1 MPVQML
7 PTTEEMTLRGRV
19 VRLFYQSS
27 AFTAGVLKPAG
38 ECQVRFNGKFIVAEG
53 DDISL
58 VGHWTTHPQYGRQF
72 AASGLKQELP
82 IDAAG
87 LARYLASE
95 PAFFQ
100 IGEVKARKIA
110 EAFADNFDFVIR
122 KEPWRVAQT
131 ARLSAETLNTLRTE
145 WLKRAEVNALS
156 SWLGSFGLTH
166 RQITRMV
173 EHLGHNAK
181 ALLTDNP
188 YELCRILP
196 GFGFSRVDDIA
207 QKLGVEKEHPE
218 RIAAAFRHLL
228 LKAEHDG
235 HCWQEEVSVEQDAFK
250 LLCLDSLQ
258 ARRLISELLEREVA
272 AGRLFRYDGGGRLV
286 IALPALAKRELD
298 ILRAVVTHGT
308 QESELPARWL
318 ELLDEEAA
326 ELNLSQR
333 QATLMVI
340 QHALSLIAGA
350 AGSGKSYTIAA
361 IYRAFVQLYGE
372 DAIAL
377 AAPTGKAAKRLET
390 LCGVEAKTIHR
401 LLEYNTVTW
410 GRSHDNPLSEQVV
423 IVDELSMTDV
433 HLMWHLLDAIDFD
446 TTRLILVGDPN
457 QLPPVGP
464 GNVLRDLLT
473 RRMLSTTVLDQ
484 VVRQAGT
491 LKENCSAILRGDVR
505 DTAEGENGILRPWYL
520 IDDCRGEQAVLDSLE
535 EIITDVVPRL
545 GLDPV
550 RDIQVL
556 TPTNKGPLGTRA
568 LNILL
573 QRLVQQQRFDVQVPA
588 VPEQRRPEFFIGD
601 KVMQVRNNYT
611 LELMNGAIGV
621 VDSIVQKTDEKSKHP
636 VEMLVL
642 DFDGRK
648 LQIPR
653 HSDDADDLMLAYA
666 STVHKSQGSEFP
678 VIIAV
683 VHRAQSFMLNRN
695 LLYTAVTRAQRSAI
709 LLGDAVGIRRAIDR
723 RDVDARRT
731 FLALADPMD
740 ALKVSF

>member
-1 MPVQML
+1 MPSL
-7 PTTEEMTLRGRV
+7 APATEEMTLRGHV
-19 VRLFYQSS
+19 VHLFYQSP
-27 AFTAGVLKPAG
+27 AFTAGVLKHAG
-38 ECQVRFNGKFIVAEG
+38 EGQVRFNGKFMVAEG

-58 VGHWTTHPQYGRQF
+58 VGHWATHPQYGRQF

-82 IDAAG
+82 IDAEG
-87 LARYLASE
+87 LAHYLASE

-100 IGEVKARKIA
+100 IGEAKARKIA
-110 EAFADNFDFVIR
+110 DAFGDTFDFVIR
-122 KEPWRVAQT
+122 EEPQKVAQV
-131 ARLSAETLNTLRTE
+131 ARLSKETLNTLRTE

-196 GFGFSRVDDIA
+196 GFGFSRVDEIA

-235 HCWQEEVSVEQDAFK
+235 HCWQEEQAVEQEAFK
-250 LLCLDSLQ
+250 LLCLDSLH
-258 ARRLISELLEREVA
+258 AHRLIAELLDREVA

-286 IALPALAKRELD
+286 IALPALAQREWD
-298 ILRAVVTHGT
+298 ILRSVVMHGGIQ
-308 QESELPARWL
+308 QEPPECWL

-326 ELNLSQR
+326 ELNPSQR
-333 QATLMVI
+333 QAALMVI
-340 QHALSLIAGA
+340 QHVLSLIAGA
-350 AGSGKSYTIAA
+350 AGSGKSFTIAA
-361 IYRAFVQLYGE
+361 IYRAFVRLVGE
-372 DAIAL
+372 EAVAL

-410 GRSHDNPLSEQVV
+410 GRSHDNPITEQVV
-423 IVDELSMTDV
+423 IIDEVSMADV
-433 HLMWHLLDAIDFD
+433 HLMWRLLDAIDFD

-464 GNVLRDLLT
+464 GNVLRDLLA
-473 RRMLSTTVLDQ
+473 RRMLPITVLDQ
-484 VVRQAGT
+484 VVRQAGI
-491 LKENCSAILRGDVR
+491 LKENCTAILRGDVR
-505 DTAEGENGILRPWYL
+505 DTAEGENGVLRPWYL
-520 IDDCRGEQAVLDSLE
+520 IDDCRGEQAVLDALE
-535 EIITDVVPRL
+535 HIVRDVVPRL

-550 RDIQVL
+550 RDLQVL

-573 QRLVQQQRFDVQVPA
+573 QRLVQAQRFGVQVPP
-588 VPEQRRPEFFIGD
+588 VPEHRRPEFFIGD
-601 KVMQVRNNYT
+601 KVMQVRNNYG

-621 VDSIVQKTDEKSKHP
+621 VRDIVQEEDEKTKRP
-636 VEMLVL
+636 VEVLVL
-642 DFDGRK
+642 DFDGR
-648 LQIPR
+648 QVHIAR
-653 HSDDADDLMLAYA
+653 QAEEADDLMLAYA

-683 VHRAQSFMLNRN
+683 VHRTQAFMLNRN

-709 LLGDAVGIRRAIDR
+709 VLGDAVGIRRAIDR

-731 FLALADPMD
+731 FLALVDPADVM
-740 ALKVSF
+740 KGGVV